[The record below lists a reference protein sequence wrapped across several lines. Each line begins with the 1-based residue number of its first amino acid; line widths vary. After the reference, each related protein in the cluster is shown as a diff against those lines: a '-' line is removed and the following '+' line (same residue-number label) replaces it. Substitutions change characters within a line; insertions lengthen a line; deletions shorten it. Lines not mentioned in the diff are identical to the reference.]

1 MNKNLP
7 CKTTNEDM
15 AYTLITEPITL
26 PTDIYSRDGNFG
38 SIQDL
43 SIEEGKTINIRNYP
57 ETQLIQN
64 KILGFTPIVTGY
76 VFLKTFHNNQFINE
90 FKCAFIDQKEY
101 DITEILKKVMKF
113 QKLNPYEKIYL
124 LKRLYGM
131 QIINYGHSYIMLKFG
146 LRPRRLTSSD
156 INQLNFISI
165 LRQTLFFIIFKTP
178 HRDIKSENILND
190 GDNLILIDFDN
201 IILQS
206 YNGISQVNS
215 RYYNPRN
222 LELSRNNKKDID
234 IIICKEIF
242 QQEYRSRELIITLFK
257 SIHSLIKMLNGE
269 DFYYEININE
279 IYYKSE
285 SRQLDDDDKGIG

>member
-1 MNKNLP
+1 MNENSP
-7 CKTTNEDM
+7 CNTTNEDM
-15 AYTLITEPITL
+15 AYTLITEPIKL
-26 PTDIYSRDGNFG
+26 PTDIYGRDGNFG

-43 SIEEGKTINIRNYP
+43 SIKEGRTINIRNYP

-64 KILGFTPIVTGY
+64 KILGFTSIVIGY
-76 VFLKTFHNNQFINE
+76 VKKTFHNDQFINE

-113 QKLNPYEKIYL
+113 QKLNSYEKIYL

-165 LRQTLFFIIFKTP
+165 LRQVLFFIIFKTP
-178 HRDIKSENILND
+178 HRDIKPENILND

-257 SIHSLIKMLNGE
+257 SIHSLIKMFNGE

-285 SRQLDDDDKGIG
+285 SRTLDNDDKDIG